1 MFTAGHPSLRAC
13 SPPVTLDTWS
23 VFVTVKILALLAALT
38 AVAAACGAGT
48 VDDATANGELS
59 SESAESDGAA
69 TTADPSDADPTD
81 SRDADAASGA
91 EDDMVDVEDVE
102 PGSADD
108 QSLVEDSA
116 GPVGMLLFA
125 DTIEGPEAPSS
136 VRFEGRMLIV
146 GNPDSDLPGSYEI
159 SIAGAYDV
167 AANASDLTIDMG
179 GVFAAFAEA
188 DGEQIP
194 PEMAALLDEPMQVI
208 VVDEMGWMKWP
219 FLSLLA
225 GSAEGGDLWIEL
237 GADEVSDT
245 TESFGFTSA
254 AGDPTEMLERLAA
267 AEASLEDLG
276 VETVNGVEARHWRA
290 LLDLEALAEQ
300 SSPEERAELEAQ
312 FGDVAAAEFPLDVW
326 IGVADGYIYRYVLE
340 LSSDAV
346 LAGDPESEVD
356 SATVTFD
363 FFGYNADQGIS
374 PPPAELITSGEEL
387 FSGGFFDGFGG

>member
-1 MFTAGHPSLRAC
+1 M
-13 SPPVTLDTWS
+13 
-23 VFVTVKILALLAALT
+23 TVRILALLAALT
-38 AVAAACGAGT
+38 AVVAACGAGT
-48 VDDATANGELS
+48 VDDASSNGELS
-59 SESAESDGAA
+59 SESAETEGAT
-69 TTADPSDADPTD
+69 TTADPSDADATD
-81 SRDADAASGA
+81 NSRDADAASDA
-91 EDDMVDVEDVE
+91 EDVMVDIEDVE
-102 PGSADD
+102 PGSDDD
-108 QSLVEDSA
+108 QSLLEDSS
-116 GPVGMLLFA
+116 GPVGVLLFA

-179 GVFAAFAEA
+179 GVFAAFAQA

-245 TESFGFTSA
+245 TESFGFTSG

-312 FGDVAAAEFPLDVW
+312 FGDVAASEFPLDVW

-346 LAGDPESEVD
+346 LAGDSGAEVD

-387 FSGGFFDGFGG
+387 FSGGFFDGAGS